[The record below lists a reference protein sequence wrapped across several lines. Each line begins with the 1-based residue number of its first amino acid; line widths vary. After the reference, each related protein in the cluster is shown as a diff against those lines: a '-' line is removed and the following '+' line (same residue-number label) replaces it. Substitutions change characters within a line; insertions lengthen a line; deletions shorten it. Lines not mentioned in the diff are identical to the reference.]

1 MINPKT
7 DTAQDERE
15 IRTLKEVFATG
26 FLKKDTKLRAS
37 IWTEDGTVTP
47 PAGGFFQGRDAMEKH
62 FETEA
67 ASVTDSSR
75 MSFSNF
81 RFRFITAD
89 AAFVDAEI
97 TLNNVT
103 GPDGKL
109 HAVLPIKVVFTSV
122 RRSGKWFIED
132 ERAVLGN

>member
-7 DTAQDERE
+7 DTAQDEQD
-15 IRTLKEVFATG
+15 IRKLKEVFATG
-26 FLKKDTKLRAS
+26 FLEKNAKLRAS
-37 IWTEDGTVTP
+37 IWTEDGSVAP
-47 PAGGFFQGRDAMEKH
+47 PTGGLFQGRDAMEKH

-89 AAFVDAEI
+89 AAFVDAEV
-97 TLNNVT
+97 TLNNT
-103 GPDGKL
+103 MGPDGKL
-109 HAVLPIKVVFTSV
+109 HTVLPIKVVFTSV
-122 RRSGKWFIED
+122 RRAGKWFIED
-132 ERAVLGN
+132 ERAFFGN